1 MNVEIQERLMD
12 ARQVAEVLSVSE
24 RWVRDHT
31 TRRSPRIPAVKLGT
45 LIRYKPSEVQAFMAR
60 QGTEKTGSR

>member
-12 ARQVAEVLSVSE
+12 ARQVAEVLAVSE

-31 TRRSPRIPAVKLGT
+31 TRRLPRIPAVKLGT
-45 LIRYKPSEVQAFMAR
+45 LIRYKPSEVRAFMAKLS
-60 QGTEKTGSR
+60 TDSGSR